1 MTDKA
6 PTREEV
12 ELGWK
17 ALQKEFC
24 RCEPETNQV
33 PCEYCALYEALRAA
47 DRLLGENER
56 LNDEAVILEH
66 SRDDWKER
74 HQRQAAVV
82 EEIKSA
88 HETMKNTGNCLCTP
102 RYGRRQCLIADA
114 LELLPPRRR
123 IMTDKAPTREPMTDE
138 RLVELEN
145 RSVAKGLHNALDI
158 GEACLEI
165 RRLREENERLK
176 KETAIINTKEYTA
189 QMEIERYKQKLARA
203 LKHVQSEGGF
213 HCW

>member
-17 ALQKEFC
+17 ALHMKPGKPDKHRRKEFC

-123 IMTDKAPTREPMTDE
+123 IMTDKAPTQSPMTKA
-138 RLVELEN
+138 RLVTIEQATVQEWN
-145 RSVAKGLHNALDI
+145 DNGYHEEVLDYVCWLQ
-158 GEACLEI
+158 A
-165 RRLREENERLK
+165 ENERLAK
-176 KETAIINTKEYTA
+176 KNKED
-189 QMEIERYKQKLARA
+189 RA
-203 LKHVQSEGGF
+203 TLNEDMCTMQREVS
-213 HCW
+213 